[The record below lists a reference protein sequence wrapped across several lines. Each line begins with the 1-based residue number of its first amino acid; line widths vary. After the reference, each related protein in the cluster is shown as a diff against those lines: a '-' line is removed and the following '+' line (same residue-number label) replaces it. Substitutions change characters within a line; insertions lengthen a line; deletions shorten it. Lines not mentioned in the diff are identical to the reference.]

1 MHDAT
6 QIPRRRRRVHWISRG
21 LTSRRI
27 AARQRFDARRDDERG
42 GSLVEY
48 VLLVAFIALVVL
60 VSIKVLGR
68 TISLKFSSAA
78 PALQ

>member
-1 MHDAT
+1 M
-6 QIPRRRRRVHWISRG
+6 HWISRG